1 MAEADMHVPVP
12 KINNEASLI
21 RTTRSSLDKATAKK
35 EEQPV
40 VKPKV
45 TKRELTFRE
54 KVKRSF
60 VKEDLTDIRD
70 YVIFDI
76 IIPNVKKA
84 FFDTIV
90 GATAQV
96 FGISVP
102 AGRYGYSGGTSP
114 TPRVT
119 PHERRYRDYSSIA
132 NDRYN
137 GYSSEPHVT
146 RYDRFYVS
154 DWSFQYKEEADDA
167 LMKLMDICDANG
179 WVSVA
184 RFFEIVDPSGTAEGR
199 NPYTNNN
206 YGWRSVDSATV
217 KFVSADVGYII
228 DGLPPARPR

>member
-12 KINNEASLI
+12 KINNEESLV
-21 RTTRSSLDKATAKK
+21 RTTRSSLDRTIKKNEEKA
-35 EEQPV
+35 V

-54 KVKRSF
+54 KLKRSF
-60 VKEDLTDIRD
+60 VKEDLADVRD
-70 YVIFDI
+70 YVVFDI
-76 IIPNVKKA
+76 IIPNVRKA

-90 GATAQV
+90 GTAAQI

-102 AGRYGYSGGTSP
+102 AGRYGYSPTTA
-114 TPRVT
+114 TPRIT
-119 PHERRYRDYSSIA
+119 PHERRYRDYSSIS

-137 GYSSEPHVT
+137 GYSGEEHLT

-154 DWSFQYKEEADDA
+154 DWVFTYKEAADDA
-167 LMKLMDICDANG
+167 LMKLMDICDASG

-184 RFFEIVDPSGTAEGR
+184 RFFEIVDPQGTAEGR

-206 YGWRSVDSATV
+206 YGWHNVDSATV
-217 KFVSADVGYII
+217 KYITNVGYVIE
-228 DGLPPARPR
+228 GLPPARPR